1 MSILKGAAFATAGL
15 LKCGGF
21 SLIAEKDILGI
32 FERESFGSKRI
43 AAERK
48 CSGLYLY
55 ECLSIVMGKAF
66 EVYLPKIFNNILGSI
81 ADNKEAIRSA
91 ALSALKTIM
100 KYFSNLAIK

>member
-1 MSILKGAAFATAGL
+1 MSILKGTAFATAGL

-32 FERESFGSKRI
+32 FEKESFTGKKTPV
-43 AAERK
+43 ERR

-55 ECLSIVMGKAF
+55 ECMSIVMGKSF
-66 EVYLPKIFNNILGSI
+66 EVYLPKIFNNILSSI
-81 ADNKEAIRSA
+81 ADNKEPIRNA

-100 KYFSNLAIK
+100 LTFSNLAIK